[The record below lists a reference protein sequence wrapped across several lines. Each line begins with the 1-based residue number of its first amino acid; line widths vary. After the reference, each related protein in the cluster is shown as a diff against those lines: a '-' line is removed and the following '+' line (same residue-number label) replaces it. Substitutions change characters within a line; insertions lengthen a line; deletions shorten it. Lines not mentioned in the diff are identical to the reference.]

1 MWKITTPTVPPPPLH
16 ASPLCA
22 AIFLNHHHWFRCSD
36 HAMMFDYLF
45 SSPSLVGRHLSIVSL
60 KGLRCRP

>member
-1 MWKITTPTVPPPPLH
+1 ME
-16 ASPLCA
+16 
-22 AIFLNHHHWFRCSD
+22 NHHHHRAPSSSPRKSTVCCNILKQHWFRCSD